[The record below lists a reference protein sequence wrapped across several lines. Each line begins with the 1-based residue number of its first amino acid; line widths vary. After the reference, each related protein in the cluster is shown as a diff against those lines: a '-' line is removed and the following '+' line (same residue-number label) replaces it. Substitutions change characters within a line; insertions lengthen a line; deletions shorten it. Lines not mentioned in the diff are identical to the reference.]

1 MLDTISRALTLSRR
15 ELLVLVSAFVLSLPA
30 VTPRI
35 YASDEIQYFSY
46 LRSLWFD
53 HDVSFENEYQY
64 FFGLNIGRGE
74 GFHATFLEQYTD
86 AGRRPSFAT
95 IGSALLWSPFYA
107 AADLLTRVAG
117 GPADGFS
124 RPYVAAVA
132 YGSAFYGFVAILLSI
147 AAARRIAGPGLLA
160 GIVIWLGTPLL
171 FYMYVS
177 PPYSHAC
184 SAFAVALF
192 VTIWLHVRERWS
204 VRRRHRAR
212 TLRCADGHGAGAG
225 CVPGAGAGGGFSGR
239 LWTTLSA
246 LSELALDAAQGD
258 PELVEGSR
266 GPTPARGSASRCR
279 ARLRPQALP
288 IRHPGSMN
296 DSPARP
302 DWPGQFRSPQ
312 LAVFAFAVGLLPQ
325 LLAYKALNGHF
336 GPSTLVTRKM
346 NWQAPHAF
354 EVLLSPEHGFFLWT
368 PLAALAI
375 AGLVVLAVRG
385 PAQVRRIGWC
395 ALLMVALQI
404 YVSGSVESWTVA
416 GAFGQRRFVALTILL
431 TIGLAGLIAAVPR
444 GAWRTALGVALGVT
458 VWWNVALIAEFGTGL
473 MNRQR
478 LELRKNAYDAFVT
491 LPQRIPTLA
500 HRYFL
505 DRNSFYRQ
513 KENSE
518 AAPQTIEAP
527 PR

>member
-1 MLDTISRALTLSRR
+1 LLDKIARVLALSRR
-15 ELLVLVSAFVLSLPA
+15 ELLLLTCAFVLSLPA

-64 FFGLNIGRGE
+64 FYGLNIGRGE
-74 GFHATFLEQYTD
+74 GFHATFLEQSTD

-107 AADLLTRVAG
+107 AADLMTRVAG

-124 RPYVAAVA
+124 RPYVSAVA
-132 YGSAFYGFVAILLSI
+132 YGSALYGFAAILLSI

-192 VTIWLHVRERWS
+192 VTIWLYVRKEWSVSGALALGLSGALMAMVREQDAFLALGPAVDFVATAVAS
-204 VRRRHRAR
+204 R
-212 TLRCADGHGAGAG
+212 TRSDKSILIAATG
-225 CVPGAGAGGGFSGR
+225 CV
-239 LWTTLSA
+239 
-246 LSELALDAAQGD
+246 
-258 PELVEGSR
+258 
-266 GPTPARGSASRCR
+266 
-279 ARLRPQALP
+279 
-288 IRHPGSMN
+288 
-296 DSPARP
+296 
-302 DWPGQFRSPQ
+302 
-312 LAVFAFAVGLLPQ
+312 AFAVGLLPQ
-325 LLAYKALNGHF
+325 LLAYKALNGRF

-346 NWQAPHAF
+346 NWQAPHAVD
-354 EVLLSPEHGFFLWT
+354 VLLSPEHGFFLWT

-375 AGLVVLAVRG
+375 GGLVLLALRG
-385 PAQVRRIGWC
+385 PAHVRRIGWC

-431 TIGLAGLIAAVPR
+431 TIGLAGLITAIPR
-444 GAWRTALGVALGVT
+444 GAWRPALAATLGVS

-478 LELRKNAYDAFVT
+478 LELGKNAYDAFVT
-491 LPQRIPTLA
+491 LPQRLPSLA
-500 HRYFL
+500 YRYFL

-513 KENSE
+513 KE
-518 AAPQTIEAP
+518 
-527 PR
+527 

>member
-1 MLDTISRALTLSRR
+1 MLALSRR
-15 ELLVLVSAFVLSLPA
+15 ELLLLTCAFVLSLPA

-64 FFGLNIGRGE
+64 FYALNIGRGE

-107 AADLLTRVAG
+107 AADLMTRVAG

-124 RPYVAAVA
+124 RPYVSAVA
-132 YGSAFYGFVAILLSI
+132 YGSAFYGFAAILLSI
-147 AAARRIAGPGLLA
+147 AAARRIAGPGLPA

-192 VTIWLHVRERWS
+192 VTIWLHVREGWS
-204 VRRRHRAR
+204 VS
-212 TLRCADGHGAGAG
+212 GAIAL
-225 CVPGAGAGGGFSGR
+225 GFSG
-239 LWTTLSA
+239 A
-246 LSELALDAAQGD
+246 LMAMVREQDAFLALGPAVDFVATYFLSRSDSGSIYQS
-258 PELVEGSR
+258 SR
-266 GPTPARGSASRCR
+266 GPTPARSSLALSRSAAAAGAADTTIGINDRQSGTTSF
-279 ARLRPQALP
+279 AKAIP
-288 IRHPGSMN
+288 IAATGC
-296 DSPARP
+296 
-302 DWPGQFRSPQ
+302 
-312 LAVFAFAVGLLPQ
+312 FAFAVGLLPQ
-325 LLAYKALNGHF
+325 LLAYKALNGRF

-346 NWQAPHAF
+346 NWQAPHAV

-375 AGLVVLAVRG
+375 GGLVVLAVRG
-385 PAQVRRIGWC
+385 PAHVRRIGWC

-444 GAWRTALGVALGVT
+444 GAWRPALAATLGVS

-478 LELRKNAYDAFVT
+478 LELGKNAYDAFVT
-491 LPQRIPTLA
+491 LPQRLPSLA
-500 HRYFL
+500 YRYFL
-505 DRNSFYRQ
+505 DRHSFYRQ
-513 KENSE
+513 R
-518 AAPQTIEAP
+518 QD
-527 PR
+527 

>member
-1 MLDTISRALTLSRR
+1 LLETITRVLALSRR
-15 ELLVLVSAFVLSLPA
+15 ELLVLICAFVLSLPA

-53 HDVSFENEYQY
+53 NDVSFENEYQY
-64 FFGLNIGRGE
+64 FYGLNIGRGE
-74 GFHATFLEQYTD
+74 GFHATFLEQYTG

-117 GPADGFS
+117 GSADGFS

-192 VTIWLHVRERWS
+192 VTIWLRVRERWS
-204 VRRRHRAR
+204 VGGAIALGLSGALMAMVREQDVFLALGPAVDFGW
-212 TLRCADGHGAGAG
+212 TLVRGDSVSISQSLALSRSAAAAGAADTAAGLNERQSGALTRAILVAATG
-225 CVPGAGAGGGFSGR
+225 C
-239 LWTTLSA
+239 
-246 LSELALDAAQGD
+246 
-258 PELVEGSR
+258 
-266 GPTPARGSASRCR
+266 
-279 ARLRPQALP
+279 
-288 IRHPGSMN
+288 
-296 DSPARP
+296 
-302 DWPGQFRSPQ
+302 
-312 LAVFAFAVGLLPQ
+312 FAFAVGLLPQ
-325 LLAYKALNGHF
+325 LLAYKALNGRF
-336 GPSTLVTRKM
+336 GPSTLVMRKM
-346 NWQAPHAF
+346 NWQAPHALD
-354 EVLLSPEHGFFLWT
+354 VLLSPEHGFFLWT

-375 AGLVVLAVRG
+375 GGLVVLATRG
-385 PAQVRRIGWC
+385 PAHVRRIGWC

-431 TIGLAGLIAAVPR
+431 TIGLGGLIAAVPR
-444 GAWRTALGVALGVT
+444 GAWRPALGAVLGVS

-478 LELRKNAYDAFVT
+478 LELGKNAYDAFVT
-491 LPQRIPTLA
+491 LPQRVPSLA
-500 HRYFL
+500 YRYFV

-513 KENSE
+513 KEN
-518 AAPQTIEAP
+518 
-527 PR
+527 

>member
-1 MLDTISRALTLSRR
+1 MLDTLSRALTLSRR

-64 FFGLNIGRGE
+64 FFDRNIGRGE

-107 AADLLTRVAG
+107 AADLLTRIAG
-117 GPADGFS
+117 GAADGFS

-147 AAARRIAGPGLLA
+147 AAARRIAGPGLSA

-192 VTIWLHVRERWS
+192 VTVWLRVRERWTVGGAVALGLSGALMAMVREQDVFLALGPAVDFAWALFFARGDS
-204 VRRRHRAR
+204 VRR
-212 TLRCADGHGAGAG
+212 
-225 CVPGAGAGGGFSGR
+225 
-239 LWTTLSA
+239 
-246 LSELALDAAQGD
+246 GD
-258 PELVEGSR
+258 SVSIDQSSR
-266 GPTPARGSASRCR
+266 GPTPARGSLALSRSAAAAGAADTAPGINDRQPGTSSLAR
-279 ARLRPQALP
+279 AIPVAAAGCL
-288 IRHPGSMN
+288 
-296 DSPARP
+296 
-302 DWPGQFRSPQ
+302 
-312 LAVFAFAVGLLPQ
+312 AFAIGLLPQ
-325 LLAYKALNGHF
+325 LFAYKALNGHF
-336 GPSTLVTRKM
+336 GPSKLVTRKM
-346 NWQAPHAF
+346 NWQAPHAL
-354 EVLLSPEHGFFLWT
+354 EVLGSPEHGFFLWT
-368 PLAALAI
+368 PLAALAL

-385 PAQVRRIGWC
+385 QMPARRIASC
-395 ALLMVALQI
+395 ALLMVAVQI

-431 TIGLAGLIAAVPR
+431 TIGLAALIAALTRTRWRPVL
-444 GAWRTALGVALGVT
+444 GAMMALC

-478 LELRKNAYDAFVT
+478 LELRQNAYDAFVT
-491 LPQRIPTLA
+491 LPRRLPALA
-500 HRYFL
+500 SRYLL

-513 KENSE
+513 KE
-518 AAPQTIEAP
+518 
-527 PR
+527 R

>member
-1 MLDTISRALTLSRR
+1 MLVA
-15 ELLVLVSAFVLSLPA
+15 AFLLSLPA

-53 HDVSFENEYQY
+53 GDVSFENEYRY
-64 FFGLNIGRGE
+64 FFDRNVGRGE

-95 IGSALLWSPFYA
+95 IGCALLWSPFYA
-107 AADLLTRVAG
+107 VADLVTRVQG
-117 GPADGFS
+117 GPPDGFS

-147 AAARRIAGPGLLA
+147 GAARRLAGRGLLA
-160 GIVIWLGTPLL
+160 GILVWLGTPLV

-192 VTIWLHVRERWS
+192 VTIWLHARERWTVGGAIALGLS
-204 VRRRHRAR
+204 GALMAMVREQDA
-212 TLRCADGHGAGAG
+212 
-225 CVPGAGAGGGFSGR
+225 F
-239 LWTTLSA
+239 
-246 LSELALDAAQGD
+246 LALGPAVDYVWTLVRGD
-258 PELVEGSR
+258 SVSIFQSSR
-266 GPTPARGSASRCR
+266 GPTPARTRSATSRLAR
-279 ARLRPQALP
+279 AADAADTAIGINQRQPGTASVAGALLVAAT
-288 IRHPGSMN
+288 GC
-296 DSPARP
+296 
-302 DWPGQFRSPQ
+302 
-312 LAVFAFAVGLLPQ
+312 FAFAVGLLPQ
-325 LLAYKALNGHF
+325 LLAYKALNGRF
-336 GPSTLVTRKM
+336 GPSRLVMRKM
-346 NWQAPHAF
+346 NWQAPHAI
-354 EVLLSPEHGFFLWT
+354 EVLASPEHGFFLWT
-368 PLAALAI
+368 PLAALAL

-385 PAQVRRIGWC
+385 QAHARRVAWC
-395 ALLMVALQI
+395 ALLMVAVQI

-431 TIGLAGLIAAVPR
+431 TIGLAALVAAVPR
-444 GAWRTALGVALGVT
+444 GLARPALALTLGLS

-491 LPQRIPTLA
+491 LPQQLPGLA

-513 KENSE
+513 KED
-518 AAPQTIEAP
+518 
-527 PR
+527 